1 MAQPIYRRILLKL
14 SGEVLASKAGFGIDP
29 KKASYLANE
38 IKSVFQLG
46 VSIGLIIGA
55 GNIFR
60 GIQAA
65 GKGMDRVTGDYLGML
80 ATIMNAIAIQ
90 DALEKESCETRTL
103 SAINVSQIAEPY
115 IRRRA
120 IRHLEKGRIVI
131 VSGGT
136 GNPFFTT
143 DSAAA
148 LRAKEL
154 SADVVLK
161 GTKVDGVYDS
171 DPLLNSSAT
180 KYDSVSYK
188 KVINKN
194 LRVMD
199 LTAITLCKENNLPI
213 QVFNIN
219 IPGNLKR
226 LILGAKIGTVVCEE
240 QK

>member
-1 MAQPIYRRILLKL
+1 MSEPVYRRVLLKL
-14 SGEVLASKAGFGIDP
+14 SGEVLAGNSGFGISP
-29 KKASYLANE
+29 EKAIYLAKE
-38 IKSVFQLG
+38 VKSIHKLG
-46 VSIGLIIGA
+46 VGIGLVIGA

-65 GKGMDRVTGDYLGML
+65 SGGLDRVTGDYLGML
-80 ATIMNAIAIQ
+80 ATIMNAISVQ
-90 DALEKESCETRTL
+90 DALEKIDCETRTL

-131 VSGGT
+131 IAGGT

-148 LRAKEL
+148 LRATEL
-154 SADVVLK
+154 GADVVLK
-161 GTKVDGVYDS
+161 GTKVDGVYDK
-171 DPLLNSSAT
+171 DPMKFEDAIKFENISYSKVLN
-180 KYDSVSYK
+180 D
-188 KVINKN
+188 N

-199 LTAITLCKENNLPI
+199 LTSITLCKENSLPI

-219 IPGNLKR
+219 GLGNLKK
-226 LILGAKIGTVVCEE
+226 LVMGSNIGTLVSE
-240 QK
+240 

>member
-1 MAQPIYRRILLKL
+1 MENPKYGRILLKL
-14 SGEVLASKAGFGIDP
+14 SGEILAGDKGFGIDP
-29 KKASYLANE
+29 KKASYLAKE
-38 IKSVFQLG
+38 VKSIFDLG
-46 VSIGLIIGA
+46 IEIGLIIGA

-80 ATIMNAIAIQ
+80 ATIMNAISVQ
-90 DALEKESCETRTL
+90 DALEKVNCETRTL
-103 SAINVSQIAEPY
+103 SAINISQVAEPY

-154 SADVVLK
+154 GAEIVIK
-161 GTKVDGVYDS
+161 GTKVDGIYDK
-171 DPLLNSSAT
+171 DPVQNSNA
-180 KYDSVSYK
+180 K
-188 KVINKN
+188 KFDTITFTEVLKKD

-199 LTAITLCKENNLPI
+199 LTAITLCKENKLPI
-213 QVFNIN
+213 HVLDIN
-219 IPGNLKR
+219 IPGNLKQ
-226 LILGAKIGTVVCEE
+226 LILGIKIGTKVIGE
-240 QK
+240 